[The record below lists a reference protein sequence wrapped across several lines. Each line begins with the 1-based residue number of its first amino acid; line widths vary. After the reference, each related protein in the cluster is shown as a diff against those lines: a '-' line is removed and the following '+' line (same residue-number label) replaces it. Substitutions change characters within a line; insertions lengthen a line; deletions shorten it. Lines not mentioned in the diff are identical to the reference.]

1 MNKRKSSTIFFQTKI
16 SSLKIEI
23 GCQTWAK
30 SNLRLLECCSWG
42 KLNWNVISGR
52 WTPFKITNIPAA
64 WMVDSYEYSGIK
76 TPPLLTCEP
85 LRTTIG
91 RMPFKEV
98 GTYGFQFKWNDKL
111 DTALYALLVS
121 RNINHIFC
129 WPAQHGIPKEIP
141 FWQCVLRNIFTEDT
155 VCWIANM
162 LSFRIPKMHERGVCF
177 EISFWL
183 FTFLWLL
190 WEIMATKISVRV

>member
-1 MNKRKSSTIFFQTKI
+1 MSKRKSSTIFFQTKI

-76 TPPLLTCEP
+76 KTHLCWHASHYTLQLAECLSRRWGLMGFNLNGMINWT
-85 LRTTIG
+85 R
-91 RMPFKEV
+91 PFML
-98 GTYGFQFKWNDKL
+98 YWFQEIC
-111 DTALYALLVS
+111 
-121 RNINHIFC
+121 INHIFC

-141 FWQCVLRNIFTEDT
+141 FWQSVLRNIFAEDT
-155 VCWIANM
+155 M
-162 LSFRIPKMHERGVCF
+162 LNCKYD
-177 EISFWL
+177 
-183 FTFLWLL
+183 
-190 WEIMATKISVRV
+190 